1 MANVSTNFIA
11 GRMNKSVDERLIPP
25 GEYIDALN
33 VRLGSTENTEI
44 GAVENSL
51 GNTVLTDLEFQGV
64 PLVGEIRTI
73 GVYEDGINETLY
85 WFIHNENNPNSVTT
99 GVVDMIVSY
108 NTNIGSL
115 VYHVISTSVLNFD
128 FKYLITGV
136 SKIENLLFFTDD
148 LNPPRVINIKR
159 NYDDP
164 GPGTI
169 DDVFEEEDV
178 SVIVK
183 PPGFEDFDT
192 TAGQVAPLGAPFI
205 KLIAI
210 PGFSNAGGG
219 IESPN
224 FMDVRFLSFAY
235 RYRYEDGE
243 YSATSLFTNPAF
255 QPSPN
260 FQLSLQNFWN
270 DAMKNRYNGCRV
282 TVSTGSKRVKEI
294 DILFKLTGSNVI
306 NVIKRYDK
314 ESLGISNNQFYEI
327 EFLNSEIYTTLG
339 SDELLRL
346 YDNVPRTA
354 KAQTIKGN
362 RLMYGNYVDQYDIV
376 DAPGGSK
383 IPINYHVNG
392 ISESIAGNPLPNGI
406 ASPVDYTIDTITG
419 GTHTEALAAIT
430 FDLSDA
436 APAGGTALEVGTTFQ
451 FTFAMQ
457 QVTNTT
463 VINNGLVPAPTA
475 GLQTSPFTIGFL
487 FSVDQPYADI
497 NTMLNSDSFKN
508 RIGGSVAQ
516 GFAPATALEQ
526 GLVKPLYPCNESN
539 TGATLSDKFYY
550 SAASPIAGSQL
561 YLVSGGITN
570 TACSAAV
577 LDTNPFPIV
586 CASTSIASGVTSC
599 GAAAPLEPCVPI
611 VPPVPPAT
619 QNTGTMVVTGT
630 DMSVFGIQVGDI
642 VYDQLTG
649 LSAAVIAP
657 LPGDPVLPT
666 PTSNVNLEDID
677 GGLNALVLD
686 GTTFIINPG
695 GPATPQ
701 LCFQDG
707 FDYTVVGN
715 SFTIKSPATQWFE
728 GDGNA
733 VGVYANAFR
742 YYQFIEFSSFAS
754 YKLTSDSSSL
764 HSNRDYQVGIVYMDE
779 YGRSSTVLTS
789 QEPTVFFD
797 AGNSINQNKIQVNLS
812 NLPPYWATK
821 YKFVVKPSQ
830 GTYETV
836 FSNLFYAQDGTATV
850 DSAGSSLPVASE
862 NDQTQ
867 VWFRLE
873 GQNQNVLK
881 IGDELIVK
889 SDTQGFVPTLQK
901 AVVLDIQAY
910 SSKGITD
917 KSLKGLYMLLR
928 PSGWT
933 TESIDQA
940 EIFYAQKTAKNNS
953 GGSISNSCITGYSLN
968 FSNGLP
974 YDLPAGST
982 VRIKCQSTRGGGAC
996 SRSIYYDR
1004 SFIVS
1009 QDYGDFHQWAIGDD
1023 LESQMF
1029 CQGNGNAVS
1038 PGVSGVD
1045 GMNLKFLPNLYS
1057 SSSSICTAQGEFNAS
1072 FGIYT
1077 NGAGGMF
1084 AAYQGALTEC
1094 NDWGGW
1100 FPGRAKLK
1108 IEVTRTSGIFCF
1120 ETVPQDVDP
1129 NLYYDASE
1137 LLEIETDL
1145 TTGQRFHKAKRNF
1158 DPSTN
1163 AYSLA
1168 TLGQD
1173 QVVDAIGNTLIPLVT
1188 MVDVYNCYTFGNGV
1202 ESYKIYDSPAGRS
1215 FNLGERTLAVSNQ
1228 DFQEADR
1235 FAGMTY
1241 SGVYSSSANS
1251 NNLNEFNLGLANFK
1265 DLETSF
1271 GPIQKLHARETD
1283 ILVLQEDKISYVTV
1297 NKNVVTDATGGG
1309 AILSVPEVLGTQVAR
1324 IEEYGISFN
1333 PESFTSWGYDMFFTD
1348 TKRGAVINL
1357 RGASA
1362 GSDQLSVVS
1371 TLGMNS
1377 WFRDCF
1383 NSQLTTQKLGAYDPY
1398 MKEYVLGTNLRKVPM
1413 PVNEVPCGTT
1423 VSQLNATNSIT
1434 FDVALGL
1441 VIGQVDIPFNIS
1453 SGTVTITV
1461 EWDGAVVANV
1471 TAFNNG
1477 MISFNKTTNT
1487 PSTCTVT
1494 CTPSGAPPVA
1504 PANYAITVNCPQE
1517 LDLTVVQ
1524 VVVNSN
1530 NYNGQF
1536 IHTNYNWFNSTNIS
1550 PFTGF
1555 SSAELSTPDAAEYSS
1570 TTGIQSLGVTPY
1582 SGASIKF
1589 RTEKYG
1595 IDNFDFDPSI
1605 HKFRIHYSTTLYNN
1619 VPTEIQS
1626 LLVASSVVS
1635 GGITNP
1641 SPGVYE
1647 AIEPAFTIPGQ
1658 GYLYL
1663 IWDFRI
1669 VGSSQLCYCSDPSS
1683 AAEVCCLCEVPCNLT
1698 ALGPLTATQPQACV
1712 SAIGDPG
1719 SSFGGF
1725 TGNGALPTL
1734 GSVIYNDLTC
1744 NLNPPPPSIISGYK
1758 APGFYRVDS
1767 SLVAPFTGNKWIE
1780 IGANGVVISEG
1791 TC

>member
-1 MANVSTNFIA
+1 
-11 GRMNKSVDERLIPP
+11 MNKSVDERLIPT

-44 GAVENSL
+44 GAVENSR
-51 GNTVLTDLEFQGV
+51 GNSILTDLQFQGV
-64 PLVGEIRTI
+64 PLVGDVRTI

-164 GPGTI
+164 GPGTV

-183 PPGFEDFDT
+183 PPGFEDFDA

-224 FMDVRFLSFAY
+224 YMDVRFLSFAY
-235 RYRYEDGE
+235 RYRYEDGQ

-255 QPSPN
+255 QPQPD
-260 FQLSLQNFWN
+260 FELSLQNFWN
-270 DAMKNRYNGCRV
+270 DAMKNRFNGCRV

-314 ESLGISNNQFYEI
+314 EILGINNNQFYEI
-327 EFLNSEIYTTLG
+327 EFLNSEIYSTLG

-354 KAQTIKGN
+354 KAQTIQGN

-383 IPINYHVNG
+383 IPITYHVNP
-392 ISESIAGNPLPNGI
+392 ITETIAGQPLPNGVG
-406 ASPVDYTIDTITG
+406 SPVDYTIDTFTG
-419 GTHTEALAAIT
+419 GTHTEPLAALT

-436 APAGGTALEVGTTFQ
+436 APAGGAPLEIGTTFK
-451 FTFAMQ
+451 FEFSMQ
-457 QVTNTT
+457 QVTPTT
-463 VINNGLVPAPTA
+463 VINNGITPAPTA
-475 GLQTSPFTIGFL
+475 TIQSSPFTVGFL
-487 FSVDQPYADI
+487 FTVDQPYADI
-497 NTMLNSDSFKN
+497 NTMLNSSAFKN

-516 GFAPATALEQ
+516 GFAPGTALEQ
-526 GLVKPLYPCNESN
+526 GLLKSLYPCNDSN
-539 TGATLSDKFYY
+539 TGATLGDKFY
-550 SAASPIAGSQL
+550 ATADSPMVGTSFI
-561 YLVSGGITN
+561 LVSGGITN
-570 TACSAAV
+570 APCAPAV
-577 LDTNPFPIV
+577 LDTTPFPIV
-586 CASTSIASGVTSC
+586 CTTNSIASGVTSC
-599 GAAAPLEPCVPI
+599 GAAPLTPCAAI
-611 VPPVPPAT
+611 TPPVPPAT
-619 QNTGTMVVTGT
+619 QDTGQMIVTGT
-630 DMSVFGIQVGDI
+630 DMGVFGIQVGDI

-657 LPGDPVLPT
+657 APVAGDEF
-666 PTSNVNLEDID
+666 VNLEDID
-677 GGLNALVLD
+677 GGLATLAVD
-686 GTTFIINPG
+686 GTTFVIIPG
-695 GPATPQ
+695 GAPTAQ

-707 FDYTVVGN
+707 FDYTVSGE
-715 SFTIKSPATQWFE
+715 SFTIKAPATQYFQA
-728 GDGNA
+728 DGSA
-733 VGVYANAFR
+733 GGVFANAFR
-742 YYQFIEFSSFAS
+742 YYQFIEFSCFAS
-754 YKLTSDSSSL
+754 YKLTADTSSL

-797 AGNSINQNKIQVNLS
+797 AGNSVNQNKMQVNLS
-812 NLPPYWATK
+812 NIPPYWATK

-830 GTYETV
+830 GTYETI
-836 FSNLFYAQDGTATV
+836 FSNLFYEQDGTATLA
-850 DSAGSSLPVASE
+850 DAGSSLPIAGE
-862 NDQTQ
+862 NDPSQ

-881 IGDELIVK
+881 VGDELIVK
-889 SDTQGFVPTLQK
+889 SDTQGPLPTLEK
-901 AVVLDIQAY
+901 AVVLAIEAY
-910 SSKGITD
+910 SSRGVTN
-917 KSLKGLYMLLR
+917 KSLKGLYMLLK

-933 TESIDQA
+933 TESIDQS
-940 EIFYAQKTAKNNS
+940 EIFYPQKSKKNES
-953 GGSISNSCITGYSLN
+953 GGSISGSCITAYSLN
-968 FSNGLP
+968 FSNGIP
-974 YDLPAGST
+974 YDIPAGST
-982 VRIKCQSTRGGGAC
+982 IRIKLQSTRGGGAC
-996 SRSIYYDR
+996 RRRIYYDR
-1004 SFIVS
+1004 TFIS
-1009 QDYGDFHQWAIGDD
+1009 TQSYGNFHQWAIGDD

-1029 CQGNGNAVS
+1029 CSGNGGSVS
-1038 PGVSGVD
+1038 PGVSDVD
-1045 GMNLKFLPNLYS
+1045 GMNLKFFPNLYS

-1072 FGIYT
+1072 FGIYQ
-1077 NGAGGMF
+1077 NAAGSMY
-1084 AAYQGALTEC
+1084 AAYQGALTRC
-1094 NDWGGW
+1094 SDWGGL
-1100 FPGRAKLK
+1100 FPGRARLK

-1120 ETVPQDVDP
+1120 ETTPQDADP
-1129 NLYYDASE
+1129 NLYYDASS
-1137 LLEIETDL
+1137 LLDIGTDP
-1145 TTGQRFHKAKRNF
+1145 TTGKKFHKAKQNF
-1158 DPSTN
+1158 DPSTSL
-1163 AYSLA
+1163 YSLA
-1168 TLGQD
+1168 SLGQD
-1173 QVVDAIGNTLIPLVT
+1173 QVVDASGNTVVPLVT
-1188 MVDVYNCYTFGNGV
+1188 MLDAYNCYTFGNGV
-1202 ESYKIYDSPAGRS
+1202 ESYKIYDSPSGRS

-1265 DLETSF
+1265 DLETTF

-1283 ILVLQEDKISYVTV
+1283 ILVLQEDRISYVLAG
-1297 NKNVVTDATGGG
+1297 KNVITDSTGGG
-1309 AILSVPEVLGTQVAR
+1309 AIASVPQVLGTQVAR

-1348 TKRGAVINL
+1348 TKRGAVLNL
-1357 RGASA
+1357 RGASQ
-1362 GSDQLSVVS
+1362 GSDQLQVVS
-1371 TLGMNS
+1371 TYGMNS

-1383 NSQLTTQKLGAYDPY
+1383 NANLTTQKLGGYDPY
-1398 MKEYVLGTNLRKVPM
+1398 MKEYVLGTNLRQVPM
-1413 PVNEVPCGTT
+1413 PVDEIPCGTS
-1423 VSQLNATNSIT
+1423 VSQLNATQPIT
-1434 FDVALGL
+1434 FDVNLGL
-1441 VIGQVDIPFNIS
+1441 VIGQVDIPFSVN

-1461 EWDGAVVANV
+1461 EWDGAVVASAS
-1471 TAFNNG
+1471 AFNNG
-1477 MISFNKTTNT
+1477 MLSFNKTTNT

-1494 CTPSGAPPVA
+1494 CTPSGGAPIV
-1504 PANYAITVNCPQE
+1504 PATYKITVRCPKE
-1517 LDLTVVQ
+1517 KKLTVIQ

-1536 IHTNYNWFNSTNIS
+1536 IHTNYNWFNSTNVS
-1550 PFTGF
+1550 AFTGF
-1555 SSAELSTPDAAEYSS
+1555 SSAELNTPDAAEYSS
-1570 TTGIQSLGVTPY
+1570 NTGIQSLNVIPY
-1582 SGASIKF
+1582 NGASIRL

-1619 VPTEIQS
+1619 VPSEIQT
-1626 LLVASSVVS
+1626 LLTASSVVS
-1635 GGITNP
+1635 GAITNP

-1647 AIEPAFTIPGQ
+1647 AVEPAFTIPGDK
-1658 GYLYL
+1658 YLYL

-1683 AAEVCCLCEVPCNLT
+1683 AEEVCCLCEVPCKFVT
-1698 ALGPLTATQPQACV
+1698 LGPLTATQPQACI
-1712 SAIGDPG
+1712 STIGDPG
-1719 SSFGGF
+1719 SALKGF

-1734 GSVIYNDLTC
+1734 GSVLYNNTKC
-1744 NLNPPPPSIISGYK
+1744 NLYPTPPSILSGYA
-1758 APGFYRVDS
+1758 APGFYRADS
-1767 SLVAPFTGNKWIE
+1767 SIVAPFNDNKWIE